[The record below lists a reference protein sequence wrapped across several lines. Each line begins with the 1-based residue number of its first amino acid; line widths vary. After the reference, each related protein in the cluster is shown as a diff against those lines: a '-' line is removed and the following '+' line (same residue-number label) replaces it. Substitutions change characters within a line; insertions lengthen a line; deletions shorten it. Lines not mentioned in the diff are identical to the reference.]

1 MTLMPPPTIY
11 MTPEQLASWRLGLYL
26 SKRQAAAALGVARNT
41 YRAYEMGKHPIP
53 RYIWLAT
60 TTISASRQAA

>member
-1 MTLMPPPTIY
+1 MIYPPPTIY
-11 MTPEQLASWRLGLYL
+11 MTPEQIMAWRHGLML

-41 YRAYEMGKHPIP
+41 YRAYEMGKYPIP

-60 TTISASRQAA
+60 VQISADRNAA